1 MFSVGQKVIIKEYE
15 DMKTE
20 YGTTDS
26 SKIDINTHCVFTDE
40 MIQFCG
46 QIATINETYSCFDG
60 AQEVDLIFEK
70 EEVNEE
76 ARFFMF
82 DSQMI
87 KLVIFSKEE
96 VTERIEKLVKKLHN
110 INQRKE

>member
-26 SKIDINTHCVFTDE
+26 SKININTHCVFTDE

-46 QIATINETYSCFDG
+46 QIATINKIYSCFDEV
-60 AQEVDLIFEK
+60 QEVNLIFEK

>member
-1 MFSVGQKVIIKEYE
+1 
-15 DMKTE
+15 
-20 YGTTDS
+20 
-26 SKIDINTHCVFTDE
+26 
-40 MIQFCG
+40 
-46 QIATINETYSCFDG
+46 
-60 AQEVDLIFEK
+60 
-70 EEVNEE
+70 
-76 ARFFMF
+76 MF